1 MIYNATS
8 YDPCKNLAAEE
19 YLLKN
24 VTEPTLFLWQN
35 DNTIVVGRHQN
46 PWNELN
52 VRLFD
57 EDGGKVVRRLSGG
70 GTVFHDMGNL
80 NFTFLMPI
88 DKYDTEKTSDVI
100 LRAMHRLSIPAEK
113 TGRNDLTVEGRKF
126 SGNAFC
132 VKKNSAYHHGTI
144 LLSADTDKMSRYLTV
159 DPEKMK
165 SKGVK
170 SVRSRVANLIEYR
183 HDLTVADLKEALRE
197 AFLETFGGSSD
208 IIDTESLPDN
218 EISPLYDKYSSWD
231 WTFGQSPKFDVSFK
245 NRFSWGGIELGFA
258 TADGRICEVY
268 VSTDAMDTS
277 LGDCIPALLF
287 NVPYDAAHIASAL
300 NKDENIS
307 CFNELAD
314 ISLWLKDVI

>member
-1 MIYNATS
+1 MIFNAPS
-8 YDPCKNLAAEE
+8 YDPCKNLAVEE
-19 YLLKN
+19 HLLKN
-24 VTEPTLFLWQN
+24 LTEPTLFLWQN
-35 DNTIVVGRHQN
+35 DNTIVIGRHQN

-57 EDGGKVVRRLSGG
+57 EDGGKIVRRLSGG

-88 DKYDTEKTSDVI
+88 DKYDTAKTTEVI
-100 LRAMHRLSIPAEK
+100 LRAMHRLSIPAQK

-132 VKKNSAYHHGTI
+132 VQKRSAYHHGTI

-183 HDLTVADLKEALRE
+183 HDLTVSDLKDALRT
-197 AFLETFGGSSD
+197 AFCETFGGSGD
-208 IIDTESLPDN
+208 IIDTDSLPAD
-218 EISPLYDKYSSWD
+218 EISALYDKYSSWE
-231 WTFGQSPKFDVSFK
+231 WTFGQSPKFDVNFK
-245 NRFSWGGIELGFA
+245 NRFTWGGIEIGFT
-258 TADGRICEVY
+258 TADGRICETY

-277 LGDCIPALLF
+277 LGDCIPTLLRDI
-287 NVPYDAAHIASAL
+287 PYDARHIASAL
-300 NKDENIS
+300 SSVKNIS
-307 CFNELAD
+307 CYNELAD
-314 ISLWLKDVI
+314 ISLWLCDVL